1 MRKFLVFGLL
11 LFAPMAY
18 GQGEDLDEPG
28 LYAIFDTTQGE
39 FIIELFLERA
49 PRTVGNFVNLVQGK
63 QDWRHPVT
71 GEVMKGKRFYDGLI
85 FHRVIKKFMIQGG
98 DPAGT
103 GVGGPGYTIKDEF
116 GKGLRHNRPGMLSM
130 ANRGPDTG
138 SSQFFI
144 TLAPVPH
151 LDGIHAIFGQVYKG
165 MNVVNRIGQVSVD
178 RQTSKP
184 RNDVVINK
192 VTLKQINEP

>member
-1 MRKFLVFGLL
+1 
-11 LFAPMAY
+11 MAY
-18 GQGEDLDEPG
+18 GQGEELDEPG

-39 FIIELFLERA
+39 FIIELFNERA
-49 PRTVGNFVNLVQGK
+49 PKTVGNFVNLVQGK
-63 QDWRHPVT
+63 QDWQHPVT
-71 GEVMKGKRFYDGLI
+71 GEVMKDKRFYDGLT
-85 FHRVIKKFMIQGG
+85 FHRVIEKFMIQGG

-116 GKGLRHNRPGMLSM
+116 GKGLRHNRPGILSM

-165 MNVVNRIGQVSVD
+165 MNVVRRIGQVSVD
-178 RQTSKP
+178 RKTSKP
-184 RNDVVINK
+184 LSDVVVNK